1 MRYLFQLSRLSIL
14 RDKFIFSLLLYQRNY
29 LFNLRFSLL
38 LIYPQWYSRNILRSQ
53 LNLFLYHL
61 FTPFGKLL
69 IIIRETVTFANH
81 CCNAWLPL
89 NLLFNFIGI
98 QPEWCILLILN
109 GIDVFIIWSFAPLL
123 RNNCLILF

>member
-1 MRYLFQLSRLSIL
+1 MRYLLQLSRLSIL

-38 LIYPQWYSRNILRSQ
+38 LIYPQRYSRNILRSQ

-69 IIIRETVTFANH
+69 IIIRETVTFANF